1 MTLQLATVLRRSDD
15 PVTADVDGE
24 VVMMSLARGNYYGLD
39 AVGSRIWDL
48 LITPL
53 PVAELL
59 TQLQAE
65 YEVDAD
71 TCRRDTLLFLAELEQ
86 QGLVERVGE

>member
-24 VVMMSLARGNYYGLD
+24 VVMMSLSQGSYYGLD

-48 LITPL
+48 LTTPQ
-53 PVAELL
+53 PVVELL
-59 TQLQAE
+59 SQLQAE
-65 YEVDAD
+65 YEVDAN
-71 TCRRDTLLFLAELEQ
+71 TCQRDTLLFLAELEQ
-86 QGLVERVGE
+86 QGLVERIGE